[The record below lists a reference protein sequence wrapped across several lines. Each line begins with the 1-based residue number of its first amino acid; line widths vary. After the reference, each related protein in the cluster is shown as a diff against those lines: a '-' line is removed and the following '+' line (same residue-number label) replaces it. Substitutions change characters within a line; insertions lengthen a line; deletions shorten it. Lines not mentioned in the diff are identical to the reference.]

1 MPQEAFV
8 LVVDDDPN
16 VLNLVV
22 TRLELAGYRV
32 TTATD
37 AWQQVVQA
45 QGLKIGLII
54 SDIKMPGVGTG
65 VDAVKH
71 LRALPTVSPL
81 LPVIF
86 MTGIKLDDARRMIP
100 PDPKIRLIGKPIN
113 FEELRSTI
121 KELTGV
127 DRPL

>member
-1 MPQEAFV
+1 MGREAYV
-8 LVVDDDPN
+8 LVVDDDPI
-16 VLNLVV
+16 VLGLVS

-45 QGLKIGLII
+45 QGLKIGLIL
-54 SDIKMPGVGTG
+54 SDIMMPGGHTG
-65 VDAVKH
+65 ADAVKQ
-71 LRALPTVSPL
+71 LRALPNVSPL

-86 MTGIKLDDARRMIP
+86 MTGLELEKARQLIAW
-100 PDPKIRLIGKPIN
+100 DPKIRLIGKPIN
-113 FEELRSTI
+113 FEQLRTVI
-121 KELTGV
+121 KELTGL